1 MLEENVTHRG
11 VLLAAG
17 QQIWIEVAADD
28 DMNVDLLTRVA
39 FDDVVG
45 RRMEKRGQGTTRS
58 RFVGAFNQHGLGI
71 IQALCVV
78 YQHHVEALS
87 LQPF

>member
-45 RRMEKRGQGTTRS
+45 RRMEKRG
-58 RFVGAFNQHGLGI
+58 
-71 IQALCVV
+71 
-78 YQHHVEALS
+78 
-87 LQPF
+87 